1 MIRDS
6 VPSDSDEISRLCIC
20 QYKRLPW
27 PICPEV
33 VGTGWRVRSQGDTL
47 SGAMCYSLSDRLY
60 VLYLWVEDNFA
71 GYRAAV
77 ELSRDAEKLAE
88 KFHKPLLFGIPVD
101 NERFMKVVMGAGYAP
116 THITFEKV
124 NKNE

>member
-1 MIRDS
+1 
-6 VPSDSDEISRLCIC
+6 
-20 QYKRLPW
+20 
-27 PICPEV
+27 
-33 VGTGWRVRSQGDTL
+33 
-47 SGAMCYSLSDRLY
+47 MCYSLSDRLY